1 MTRSHFRW
9 VAPVLMFAAA
19 ILAWQGVAS
28 TDWFDDLTLASP
40 TEVADSLWS
49 DRSLLFDSL
58 GTTVTEV
65 LVGLAIS
72 VAVGFVTAVAMH
84 LWRPLHEAAYP
95 LLVGSQAIPVVI
107 VAPLFIIAFDYG
119 LWPKVAIVALVCF
132 FPITVNLMDGLRSVA
147 PEQLKLMRSLGASRL
162 QTLWKVELP
171 SALPSLFSG
180 LKIAATVSVIGAVF
194 GEAAGA
200 ESGLGYLVLLDNHQL
215 ETPRAY
221 AGVVL
226 LAALAVGLFLLTT
239 LAERYATPWT
249 REGDPST

>member
-1 MTRSHFRW
+1 VRRYL
-9 VAPVLMFAAA
+9 APILLFAAA

-28 TDWFDDLTLASP
+28 TGWFDDLTLASP
-40 TEVADSLWS
+40 TEVANSLWN

-58 GTTVTEV
+58 GVTLTE
-65 LVGLAIS
+65 
-72 VAVGFVTAVAMH
+72 VAVGLGLSVALGAACAIGMH

-95 LLVGSQAIPVVI
+95 LLVGSQAIPVVL

-132 FPITVNLMDGLRSVA
+132 FPVTVNLMDGLRSVA

-221 AGVVL
+221 AGVCL
-226 LAALAVGLFLLTT
+226 LSHLTLPT
-239 LAERYATPWT
+239 ILRV
-249 REGDPST
+249 

>member
-1 MTRSHFRW
+1 MRRW
-9 VAPVLMFAAA
+9 IAPALLFVAAL
-19 ILAWQGVAS
+19 LAWQVVAS
-28 TDWFDDLTLASP
+28 TNWFDDLTLASP
-40 TEVADSLWS
+40 TEVASSLWE

-58 GTTVTEV
+58 GTTATEV
-65 LVGLAIS
+65 LAGLAFA
-72 VAVGFVTAVAMH
+72 VALGVLTAVGMH

-95 LLVGSQAIPVVI
+95 LLVGSQAIPIVV

-132 FPITVNLMDGLRSVA
+132 FPVTVNLMDGLRSVA
-147 PEQLKLMRSLGASRL
+147 PEQLKLMRSLGATRL

-215 ETPRAY
+215 QTPRAY

-226 LAALAVGLFLLTT
+226 LAALAVALFVLTA
-239 LAERYATPWT
+239 LAERFAVPWN
-249 REGDPST
+249 REGDAPA

>member
-1 MTRSHFRW
+1 MRPLRYIGP
-9 VAPVLMFAAA
+9 VALFVAAL
-19 ILAWQGVAS
+19 LAWQGVAS

-49 DRSLLFDSL
+49 DRSILFDSL
-58 GTTVTEV
+58 WTTLAEV
-65 LVGLAIS
+65 AVGLA
-72 VAVGFVTAVAMH
+72 VAVALGFLTAVGMH

-132 FPITVNLMDGLRSVA
+132 FPVTVNLMDGLRSVA

-171 SALPSLFSG
+171 SALPNLFSG

-226 LAALAVGLFLLTT
+226 LAALAVGLFVLTA
-239 LAERYATPWT
+239 LAERFAVPWNR
-249 REGDPST
+249 REGDPAA

>member
-1 MTRSHFRW
+1 MRGAMRW
-9 VAPVLMFAAA
+9 IAPTLMFCAAL
-19 ILAWQGVAS
+19 LAWQGVAS
-28 TDWFDDLTLASP
+28 TNWFDDLTLASP
-40 TEVADSLWS
+40 TEVAQSLWH
-49 DRSLLFDSL
+49 DRSILFDSL

-65 LVGLAIS
+65 MVGLGIS
-72 VAVGFVTAVAMH
+72 VALGAITAVAMH
-84 LWRPLHEAAYP
+84 LWRPLRDATYP
-95 LLVGSQAIPVVI
+95 LLVGSQAIPIVI

-132 FPITVNLMDGLRSVA
+132 FPVTVNLMDGLRSVA

-226 LAALAVGLFLLTT
+226 LAVLAVGLFLLTA
-239 LAERYATPWT
+239 LIERVATPWT
-249 REGDPST
+249 REGDTAA

>member
-1 MTRSHFRW
+1 VRRYL
-9 VAPVLMFAAA
+9 APTLLFAAA

-28 TDWFDDLTLASP
+28 TNWFDDLTLASP
-40 TEVADSLWS
+40 TEVANSLWS
-49 DRSLLFDSL
+49 DRSLLLDSL
-58 GTTVTEV
+58 GVTLTEV
-65 LVGLAIS
+65 AVGLALS
-72 VAVGFVTAVAMH
+72 VALGAACAIGMH
-84 LWRPLHEAAYP
+84 LWRPLREAAYP
-95 LLVGSQAIPVVI
+95 LLVGSQAIPVVL

-132 FPITVNLMDGLRSVA
+132 FPVTVNLMDGLRSVA
-147 PEQLKLMRSLGASRL
+147 PEQLKLLRSLGASRL

-226 LAALAVGLFLLTT
+226 LAALAVGLFALTT
-239 LAERYATPWT
+239 LAERYAVPWK
-249 REGDPST
+249 RQGDAPA

>member
-1 MTRSHFRW
+1 
-9 VAPVLMFAAA
+9 VVLFAATL
-19 ILAWQGVAS
+19 LAWQGVAS
-28 TDWFDDLTLASP
+28 TGWFDDLTLASP
-40 TEVADSLWS
+40 TEVARSLW
-49 DRSLLFDSL
+49 DDNALLIDSL
-58 GTTVTEV
+58 GVTLTEV
-65 LVGLAIS
+65 AVGLGIS
-72 VAVGFVTAVAMH
+72 VAIGVVCAIGMH

-95 LLVGSQAIPVVI
+95 LLVGTQAVPVVL
-107 VAPLFIIAFDYG
+107 VAPLLIIAFDYG

-132 FPITVNLMDGLRSVA
+132 FPVTVNLMDGLRSVA

-162 QTLWKVELP
+162 ETLWKVELP

-215 ETPRAY
+215 QTPRAY

-226 LAALAVGLFLLTT
+226 LAALAVGLFVLTT
-239 LAERYATPWT
+239 IAERFAVPWKSQ
-249 REGDPST
+249 GDPTA

>member
-1 MTRSHFRW
+1 VRRYL
-9 VAPVLMFAAA
+9 APALLFAAA

-28 TDWFDDLTLASP
+28 TNWFDDLTLASP

-49 DRSLLFDSL
+49 DRSILFDSL
-58 GTTVTEV
+58 GVTLTE
-65 LVGLAIS
+65 
-72 VAVGFVTAVAMH
+72 VAVGLGLSVALGAACAIGMH
-84 LWRPLHEAAYP
+84 VWRPLHEAAYP
-95 LLVGSQAIPVVI
+95 LLVGSQAIPIVL

-132 FPITVNLMDGLRSVA
+132 FPVTVNLMDGLRSVGS
-147 PEQLKLMRSLGASRL
+147 EQLKLMRSLGASRL

-226 LAALAVGLFLLTT
+226 LAALAVGLFALTT
-239 LAERYATPWT
+239 LAERYAVPWQ
-249 REGDPST
+249 RQGDDAA

>member
-1 MTRSHFRW
+1 MRRYL
-9 VAPVLMFAAA
+9 APILLFAAA

-28 TDWFDDLTLASP
+28 TGWFDDLTLASP
-40 TEVADSLWS
+40 TEVANSLWN

-58 GTTVTEV
+58 GVTLTE
-65 LVGLAIS
+65 
-72 VAVGFVTAVAMH
+72 VAVGLGLSVALGAACAIGMH

-95 LLVGSQAIPVVI
+95 LLVGSQAIPVVL

-132 FPITVNLMDGLRSVA
+132 FPVTVNLMDGLRSVA

-226 LAALAVGLFLLTT
+226 LAALAVGLFALTT
-239 LAERYATPWT
+239 LAERYAVRWE
-249 REGDPST
+249 RQGDAAV

>member
-1 MTRSHFRW
+1 MRRYG
-9 VAPVLMFAAA
+9 APALLFAATILLWQA
-19 ILAWQGVAS
+19 IAS

-40 TEVADSLWS
+40 TEVADALWTE
-49 DRSLLFDSL
+49 RSLLADSF
-58 GTTVTEV
+58 GVTLAEV
-65 LVGLAIS
+65 AIGLAL
-72 VAVGFVTAVAMH
+72 AVALGALSAIAMH
-84 LWRPLHEAAYP
+84 SSRVLRDAAYP
-95 LLVGSQAIPVVI
+95 LLVGSQAIQIVV

-132 FPITVNLMDGLRSVA
+132 FPVTVSLMDGLRSVA

-162 QTLWKVELP
+162 TMLRKVELP

-180 LKIAATVSVIGAVF
+180 LKIAATVSVIAAVF

-215 ETPRAY
+215 QTPRAY

-226 LAALAVGLFLLTT
+226 LAALAVGLFVLTA
-239 LAERYATPWT
+239 LAERVAVPWN
-249 REGDPST
+249 RQGDPTA

>member
-1 MTRSHFRW
+1 MRPLRY
-9 VAPVLMFAAA
+9 AGPVLLFLAA
-19 ILAWQGVAS
+19 ILAWQGIAS
-28 TDWFDDLTLASP
+28 TNWFDDLTLASP
-40 TEVADSLWS
+40 TEVADSLWT

-58 GTTVTEV
+58 WTTFTE
-65 LVGLAIS
+65 
-72 VAVGFVTAVAMH
+72 VAVGLGIAVALGAITAVGMH
-84 LWRPLHEAAYP
+84 VWRPLHEAAYP

-132 FPITVNLMDGLRSVA
+132 FPVTVNLMDGLRSVA

-226 LAALAVGLFLLTT
+226 LAALAVGLFLLTA
-239 LAERYATPWT
+239 LAERFAVPWNR
-249 REGDPST
+249 REGDPAA

>member
-1 MTRSHFRW
+1 MRRW
-9 VAPVLMFAAA
+9 VAPALLFAAA
-19 ILAWQGVAS
+19 LLAWQGVAS
-28 TDWFDDLTLASP
+28 TGWFDDLTLASP
-40 TEVADSLWS
+40 TEVANSLWE

-58 GTTVTEV
+58 GTTAIEV
-65 LVGLAIS
+65 IVGLAIS
-72 VAVGFVTAVAMH
+72 VVLGALTAVGMH

-95 LLVGSQAIPVVI
+95 LLVGSQAIPVVV

-132 FPITVNLMDGLRSVA
+132 FPVTVNLMDGLRSVA

-171 SALPSLFSG
+171 SALPRLFTG

-200 ESGLGYLVLLDNHQL
+200 ESGLGYLVLLDNQQL

-226 LAALAVGLFLLTT
+226 LAALAVSLFVLTT
-239 LAERYATPWT
+239 LAERFALPWK
-249 REGDPST
+249 RRIGDPPA

>member
-1 MTRSHFRW
+1 VRRW
-9 VAPVLMFAAA
+9 IAPLLLFVAAL
-19 ILAWQGVAS
+19 LAWQGVAS
-28 TDWFDDLTLASP
+28 TSWFDDLTLASP
-40 TEVADSLWS
+40 TEVASSLWD

-58 GTTVTEV
+58 GTTAAEV
-65 LVGLAIS
+65 ALGLLFA
-72 VAVGFVTAVAMH
+72 VVVGFVTAVGMH

-95 LLVGSQAIPVVI
+95 LLVGSQAIPVVV

-132 FPITVNLMDGLRSVA
+132 FPVTVNLMDGLRSVSGS
-147 PEQLKLMRSLGASRL
+147 QLKLMRSLGASRL

-171 SALPSLFSG
+171 SSLPSFFSG

-200 ESGLGYLVLLDNHQL
+200 ESGLGYLVLLDNQQL

-226 LAALAVGLFLLTT
+226 LAALAVALFVLTT
-239 LAERYATPWT
+239 VAERFAVPWK
-249 REGDPST
+249 RHGGDPVV

>member
-1 MTRSHFRW
+1 MRPLRYIGPALLFC
-9 VAPVLMFAAA
+9 AA
-19 ILAWQGVAS
+19 ILAWQGIAS

-40 TEVADSLWS
+40 TEVAHSLVS

-58 GTTVTEV
+58 WTTFTEV
-65 LVGLAIS
+65 AVGLAFA
-72 VAVGFVTAVAMH
+72 VAAGALTAVGMH
-84 LWRPLHEAAYP
+84 VWRPLHEAAYP

-132 FPITVNLMDGLRSVA
+132 FPVTVNLMDGLRSVA

-226 LAALAVGLFLLTT
+226 LAALAVALFLLTA
-239 LAERYATPWT
+239 LAERFAVPWNR
-249 REGDPST
+249 REGDPAA

>member
-1 MTRSHFRW
+1 MMRRL
-9 VAPVLMFAAA
+9 APIGLFAASL
-19 ILAWQGVAS
+19 LAWQGVAS
-28 TDWFDDLTLASP
+28 TDWFDDLTLAAP
-40 TEVADSLWS
+40 TEVASSLWE

-58 GTTVTEV
+58 ATTATEV
-65 LVGLAIS
+65 GVGLLIAIALGALT
-72 VAVGFVTAVAMH
+72 AVGMH

-132 FPITVNLMDGLRSVA
+132 FPVTVNLMDGLRSVA
-147 PEQLKLMRSLGASRL
+147 PEQLKLMRSLGASRP

-200 ESGLGYLVLLDNHQL
+200 ESGLGYLVLLDNQQL

-226 LAALAVGLFLLTT
+226 LAGLAVALFVLTS
-239 LAERYATPWT
+239 LAERIAVPWKQHG
-249 REGDPST
+249 GDPAA

>member
-1 MTRSHFRW
+1 MRRYL
-9 VAPVLMFAAA
+9 APILLFAAA

-28 TDWFDDLTLASP
+28 TGWFDNLTLASP
-40 TEVADSLWS
+40 TEVAHSLWTDHS
-49 DRSLLFDSL
+49 ILLDSL
-58 GTTVTEV
+58 GVTLTE
-65 LVGLAIS
+65 
-72 VAVGFVTAVAMH
+72 VAVGLGLSVALGALCAIGMH

-95 LLVGSQAIPVVI
+95 LLVGSQAIPVVL

-132 FPITVNLMDGLRSVA
+132 FPVTVNLMDGLRSVA
-147 PEQLKLMRSLGASRL
+147 PEQLKLMRSLGASRP

-226 LAALAVGLFLLTT
+226 LAALAVGLFALTT
-239 LAERYATPWT
+239 LAERFAVPWQ
-249 REGDPST
+249 RQGDTAA

>member
-1 MTRSHFRW
+1 MRRY
-9 VAPVLMFAAA
+9 VAPTLLFAAA

-28 TDWFDDLTLASP
+28 TNWFDDLTLASP

-49 DRSLLFDSL
+49 DRSLLLDSL
-58 GTTVTEV
+58 GVTLTEV
-65 LVGLAIS
+65 AVGLALS
-72 VAVGFVTAVAMH
+72 VALGAACAIGMH
-84 LWRPLHEAAYP
+84 LWRPLREAAYP
-95 LLVGSQAIPVVI
+95 LLVGSQAIPVVL

-132 FPITVNLMDGLRSVA
+132 FPVTVNLMDGLRSVA
-147 PEQLKLMRSLGASRL
+147 PEQLKLLRSLGASRL

-226 LAALAVGLFLLTT
+226 LAVLAVGLFALTT
-239 LAERYATPWT
+239 IDERYAVPWQ
-249 REGDPST
+249 RQGDTAA

>member
-1 MTRSHFRW
+1 VRRYL
-9 VAPVLMFAAA
+9 APALLFAAA

-28 TDWFDDLTLASP
+28 TGWFDDLTLASP
-40 TEVADSLWS
+40 TEVARSLWH

-58 GTTVTEV
+58 GVTLTE
-65 LVGLAIS
+65 
-72 VAVGFVTAVAMH
+72 VAVGLGLAVALGALCAIGMH

-95 LLVGSQAIPVVI
+95 LLVGSQAIPVVV

-132 FPITVNLMDGLRSVA
+132 FPVTVNLMDGLRSVA
-147 PEQLKLMRSLGASRL
+147 PEQLKLMRSLGASRI

-171 SALPSLFSG
+171 SALPHLFSG

-215 ETPRAY
+215 QTPRAY

-226 LAALAVGLFLLTT
+226 LALLAVGLFVLTA
-239 LAERYATPWT
+239 LAERYAVPWQ
-249 REGDPST
+249 REGDRTA

>member
-1 MTRSHFRW
+1 MRRY
-9 VAPVLMFAAA
+9 VAPALLFVAAL
-19 ILAWQGVAS
+19 LAWQGVAA

-40 TEVADSLWS
+40 TEVVASLRD
-49 DRSLLFDSL
+49 DRALLFDSL
-58 GTTVTEV
+58 ATTATEV
-65 LVGLAIS
+65 LVGLA
-72 VAVGFVTAVAMH
+72 VALTIGMLAATGMH

-95 LLVGSQAIPVVI
+95 LLVASQAVPLVV

-119 LWPKVAIVALVCF
+119 LWPKVAIVAVICF
-132 FPITVNLMDGLRSVA
+132 FPVTVNLMDGLRSVPA
-147 PEQLKLMRSLGASRL
+147 EQLKLMRSLGASRL

-171 SALPSLFSG
+171 SALPHLFSG
-180 LKIAATVSVIGAVF
+180 LKIAATISVIGAVF

-200 ESGLGYLVLLDNHQL
+200 ESGLGYLVLLDNQQL

-239 LAERYATPWT
+239 LAERFAVPWK
-249 REGDPST
+249 RRVGDPAP

>member
-1 MTRSHFRW
+1 MRPLRYIG
-9 VAPVLMFAAA
+9 PVVLFAAA
-19 ILAWQGVAS
+19 VLAWQGIAS

-58 GTTVTEV
+58 WTTFTE
-65 LVGLAIS
+65 
-72 VAVGFVTAVAMH
+72 VAVGLGIAVALGALTAVGMH
-84 LWRPLHEAAYP
+84 AWRPLHEAAYP
-95 LLVGSQAIPVVI
+95 LLVGSQAVPVVI

-132 FPITVNLMDGLRSVA
+132 FPVTVNLMDGLRSVA

-171 SALPSLFSG
+171 SALPNLFSG

-226 LAALAVGLFLLTT
+226 LATLAVGLFVLTA
-239 LAERYATPWT
+239 LAERFAVPWN
-249 REGDPST
+249 RQGDPSA

>member
-1 MTRSHFRW
+1 MRPMRY
-9 VAPVLMFAAA
+9 AGPVLLFVAA
-19 ILAWQGVAS
+19 ILAWQGIAS
-28 TDWFDDLTLASP
+28 TGWFDDLTLASP
-40 TEVADSLWS
+40 TEVA
-49 DRSLLFDSL
+49 RSLTSDHAILFDSL
-58 GTTVTEV
+58 WTTLTEV
-65 LVGLAIS
+65 AVGLALS
-72 VAVGFVTAVAMH
+72 VALGALTAIAMH
-84 LWRPLHEAAYP
+84 VWRPLHEAAYP

-132 FPITVNLMDGLRSVA
+132 FPVTVNLMDGLRSVA

-200 ESGLGYLVLLDNHQL
+200 DSGLGYLVLLDNHQL

-239 LAERYATPWT
+239 LAERFAVPWYR
-249 REGDPST
+249 REGDPAA

>member
-1 MTRSHFRW
+1 MRRW
-9 VAPVLMFAAA
+9 VAPLLLFVAAL
-19 ILAWQGVAS
+19 LAWQGVAS

-40 TEVADSLWS
+40 TEVASSLWE
-49 DRSLLFDSL
+49 DRSLLHDSL
-58 GTTVTEV
+58 GTTALEV
-65 LVGLAIS
+65 FVGLAI
-72 VAVGFVTAVAMH
+72 ALFVGVVTAVGMH

-95 LLVGSQAIPVVI
+95 LLVGSQAIPVVV

-132 FPITVNLMDGLRSVA
+132 FPVTVNLMDGLRSVA
-147 PEQLKLMRSLGASRL
+147 PDQLKLMRSLGASRL

-171 SALPSLFSG
+171 SSLPSLFSG

-200 ESGLGYLVLLDNHQL
+200 ESGLGYLVLLDNQQL

-226 LAALAVGLFLLTT
+226 LAALAVALFVLTS
-239 LAERYATPWT
+239 LAERIAVPWKRLGGET
-249 REGDPST
+249 AG

>member
-1 MTRSHFRW
+1 MRRYL
-9 VAPVLMFAAA
+9 APALLFAAA
-19 ILAWQGVAS
+19 ILAWQGVAAAGWVDS
-28 TDWFDDLTLASP
+28 LTLASP
-40 TEVADSLWS
+40 LDVAKSLWH

-58 GTTVTEV
+58 GVTFTEV
-65 LVGLAIS
+65 AVGLAIS
-72 VAVGFVTAVAMH
+72 VTIGALCAIGMY

-95 LLVGSQAIPVVI
+95 LLVGSQAIPIVL

-132 FPITVNLMDGLRSVA
+132 FPVTVNLMDGLRSVA
-147 PEQLKLMRSLGASRL
+147 PEQLKLMRSLGASRH

-200 ESGLGYLVLLDNHQL
+200 DSGLGYLVLLDNHQL
-215 ETPRAY
+215 ETARAY

-226 LAALAVGLFLLTT
+226 LAAMAVGLFLLTA
-239 LAERYATPWT
+239 LAERFAAPWNRQGDTPA
-249 REGDPST
+249 

>member
-1 MTRSHFRW
+1 MRPAARYI
-9 VAPVLMFAAA
+9 APVALFLAA
-19 ILAWQGVAS
+19 ILGWQGVAS

-49 DRSLLFDSL
+49 DRSVLFDSL
-58 GTTVTEV
+58 GTTMTEI
-65 LVGLAIS
+65 LVGLAL
-72 VAVGFVTAVAMH
+72 AVALGAASAIGMH

-95 LLVGSQAIPVVI
+95 LLVGSQAVPVVV

-132 FPITVNLMDGLRSVA
+132 FPVTVNLMDGLRSVA

-171 SALPSLFSG
+171 SALPNLFSG

-226 LAALAVGLFLLTT
+226 LAALAVGLFLATA
-239 LAERYATPWT
+239 LAERFAVPWN
-249 REGDPST
+249 RRQGAPAA

>member
-1 MTRSHFRW
+1 MRRYG
-9 VAPVLMFAAA
+9 APALLFAAS
-19 ILAWQGVAS
+19 ILLWQGIAS

-40 TEVADSLWS
+40 TEVAESLWTE
-49 DRSLLFDSL
+49 RSLLADSFW
-58 GTTVTEV
+58 VTLAEV
-65 LVGLAIS
+65 AIGLA
-72 VAVGFVTAVAMH
+72 VAVALGALAAIGMH
-84 LWRPLHEAAYP
+84 MSSTLRDATYP
-95 LLVGSQAIPVVI
+95 LLVGSQAIPIVV

-132 FPITVNLMDGLRSVA
+132 FPVTVSLMDGLRSVA

-162 QTLWKVELP
+162 TTLRKVELP

-180 LKIAATVSVIGAVF
+180 LKIAATVSVIAAVF

-215 ETPRAY
+215 QTPRAY

-226 LAALAVGLFLLTT
+226 LAVLAVGLFVLTA
-239 LAERYATPWT
+239 LAERLAVPWN
-249 REGDPST
+249 RQGDQSA

>member
-1 MTRSHFRW
+1 MR
-9 VAPVLMFAAA
+9 PVRYIGPLVLLAGA

-40 TEVADSLWS
+40 TEVA
-49 DRSLLFDSL
+49 RSLAHDHSILIDSL
-58 GTTVTEV
+58 GTTAVEV
-65 LVGLAIS
+65 AVGLALS
-72 VAVGFVTAVAMH
+72 VAFGALVAVGMH

-95 LLVGSQAIPVVI
+95 LLVGSQAVPVVV

-132 FPITVNLMDGLRSVA
+132 FPVTVNLMDGLRSVA

-162 QTLWKVELP
+162 ATLRKVELP

-226 LAALAVGLFLLTT
+226 LAVLAVGLFVLTT
-239 LAERYATPWT
+239 LAERIAVPWNR
-249 REGDPST
+249 REGDPPT

>member
-1 MTRSHFRW
+1 VRRYL
-9 VAPVLMFAAA
+9 APILLFAAA

-28 TDWFDDLTLASP
+28 TGWFDDLTLASP
-40 TEVADSLWS
+40 TEVANSLWS

-58 GTTVTEV
+58 GVTLTE
-65 LVGLAIS
+65 
-72 VAVGFVTAVAMH
+72 VAVGLGLSVALGAACAIGMH
-84 LWRPLHEAAYP
+84 LWRPVHEAAYP
-95 LLVGSQAIPVVI
+95 LLVGSQAIPVVL

-132 FPITVNLMDGLRSVA
+132 FPVTVNLMDGLRSVA

-162 QTLWKVELP
+162 ETLWKVELP

-226 LAALAVGLFLLTT
+226 LAALAVGLFALTT
-239 LAERYATPWT
+239 LAERYAVRWE
-249 REGDPST
+249 RQGDAAV

>member
-1 MTRSHFRW
+1 VRRW
-9 VAPVLMFAAA
+9 VAPLLLFVAAL
-19 ILAWQGVAS
+19 LAWQGIAS

-40 TEVADSLWS
+40 TEVASSLWE

-58 GTTVTEV
+58 GTTALEV
-65 LVGLAIS
+65 FVGLAI
-72 VAVGFVTAVAMH
+72 ALLFGFVTAVGMH

-95 LLVGSQAIPVVI
+95 LLVGSQAIPVVV

-132 FPITVNLMDGLRSVA
+132 FPVTVNLMDGLRSVA
-147 PEQLKLMRSLGASRL
+147 PDQLKLMRSLGASRL

-171 SALPSLFSG
+171 SSLPSLFSG

-200 ESGLGYLVLLDNHQL
+200 ESGLGYLVLLDNQQL

-226 LAALAVGLFLLTT
+226 LAALAVALFVLTT
-239 LAERYATPWT
+239 LAERIAVPWKRHVGET
-249 REGDPST
+249 AG

>member
-1 MTRSHFRW
+1 MRRYA
-9 VAPVLMFAAA
+9 APALLFAAA
-19 ILAWQGVAS
+19 LLAWQGIAS

-40 TEVADSLWS
+40 TEVASSLWH
-49 DRSLLFDSL
+49 DRSLLLDSL
-58 GTTVTEV
+58 GTTTTE
-65 LVGLAIS
+65 
-72 VAVGFVTAVAMH
+72 VAVGLLIAIALGALTAVGMH
-84 LWRPLHEAAYP
+84 ISRPLHEAAYP
-95 LLVGSQAIPVVI
+95 LLVGSQAIPVVV

-132 FPITVNLMDGLRSVA
+132 FPVTVNLMDGLRSVA
-147 PEQLKLMRSLGASRL
+147 PEQLKLMRSLGASRAA
-162 QTLWKVELP
+162 TLWKVELP

-226 LAALAVGLFLLTT
+226 LAVLAVGLFLLTT
-239 LAERYATPWT
+239 LAERVAVPWQRQGEPT
-249 REGDPST
+249 G

>member
-1 MTRSHFRW
+1 MRRYLS
-9 VAPVLMFAAA
+9 PVLLFAAA

-28 TDWFDDLTLASP
+28 TNWFDDLTLASP
-40 TEVADSLWS
+40 TEVAGSLWNDS
-49 DRSLLFDSL
+49 GLLFDSL
-58 GTTVTEV
+58 AVTLTEV
-65 LVGLAIS
+65 AVGLALS
-72 VAVGFVTAVAMH
+72 VALGAACAIGMH
-84 LWRPLHEAAYP
+84 LFRPLHEAAYP
-95 LLVGSQAIPVVI
+95 LLVGSQAIPVVV

-132 FPITVNLMDGLRSVA
+132 FPVTVNLMDGLRSVA

-162 QTLWKVELP
+162 QTLWKIELP
-171 SALPSLFSG
+171 SALPNLFSG

-215 ETPRAY
+215 QTPRAY

-226 LAALAVGLFLLTT
+226 LAVLAVGMFVLTA
-239 LAERYATPWT
+239 LAERFAVPWNRQGDTP
-249 REGDPST
+249 R

>member
-1 MTRSHFRW
+1 MRRW
-9 VAPVLMFAAA
+9 IAPALLFAAA
-19 ILAWQGVAS
+19 LLAWQGVAS
-28 TDWFDDLTLASP
+28 TGWFDDLTLASP
-40 TEVADSLWS
+40 TEVATSLWE

-58 GTTVTEV
+58 GTTAIEV
-65 LVGLAIS
+65 LVGLAIA
-72 VAVGFVTAVAMH
+72 VALGALTAVGMH

-95 LLVGSQAIPVVI
+95 LLVGSQAIPVVV

-132 FPITVNLMDGLRSVA
+132 FPVTVNLTDGLRSVA

-200 ESGLGYLVLLDNHQL
+200 ESGLGYLVLLDNQQL

-226 LAALAVGLFLLTT
+226 LAALAVSLFLLTA
-239 LAERYATPWT
+239 LAERVALPWK
-249 REGDPST
+249 RRIGDPPA

>member
-1 MTRSHFRW
+1 MRPLRYIGPALLFC
-9 VAPVLMFAAA
+9 AA
-19 ILAWQGVAS
+19 ILAWQGIAS

-40 TEVADSLWS
+40 TEVADSLWT

-58 GTTVTEV
+58 WTTFTE
-65 LVGLAIS
+65 
-72 VAVGFVTAVAMH
+72 VAVGLGIAVALGAITAVGMH
-84 LWRPLHEAAYP
+84 VWRPLHEAAYP

-132 FPITVNLMDGLRSVA
+132 FPVTVNLMDGLRSVA

-226 LAALAVGLFLLTT
+226 LAALAVALFLLTA
-239 LAERYATPWT
+239 LAERFAVPWNR
-249 REGDPST
+249 REGDPAA

>member
-1 MTRSHFRW
+1 
-9 VAPVLMFAAA
+9 
-19 ILAWQGVAS
+19 VAS

-40 TEVADSLWS
+40 TEVASSLWE

-58 GTTVTEV
+58 ATTAAEV
-65 LVGLAIS
+65 GVGLLIAIALGALT
-72 VAVGFVTAVAMH
+72 AVGMH
-84 LWRPLHEAAYP
+84 MWRPLHEAAYP
-95 LLVGSQAIPVVI
+95 LLVGSQAIPVVV

-132 FPITVNLMDGLRSVA
+132 FPVTVNLMDGLRSVA

-180 LKIAATVSVIGAVF
+180 LKIAATVAVIAAVF

-200 ESGLGYLVLLDNHQL
+200 ESGLGYLVLLDNQQL

-226 LAALAVGLFLLTT
+226 LAALAVALFVLASV
-239 LAERYATPWT
+239 AERIAVPWK
-249 REGDPST
+249 RHGGDTAA

>member
-1 MTRSHFRW
+1 MRPTRYI
-9 VAPVLMFAAA
+9 APVLLFAAT

-28 TDWFDDLTLASP
+28 TNWFDNLTLASP
-40 TEVADSLWS
+40 TEVA
-49 DRSLLFDSL
+49 RSLSHDHSILFHSL

-65 LVGLAIS
+65 VVGLAVS
-72 VAVGFVTAVAMH
+72 VALGAITAIGMH

-95 LLVGSQAIPVVI
+95 LLVGSQAIPVVL

-132 FPITVNLMDGLRSVA
+132 FPVTVNLMDGLRSVP
-147 PEQLKLMRSLGASRL
+147 PELLKLMRSLGATRL

-200 ESGLGYLVLLDNHQL
+200 ESGLGYLVLLDNQQL

-226 LAALAVGLFLLTT
+226 LAALAVGLFVLTAI
-239 LAERYATPWT
+239 AERFAVPWN
-249 REGDPST
+249 RNGGDPAA